1 MKQFFDYLRMPVT
14 ITTRLAGIMGW
25 VTLLIASHFDSFEL
39 LGVALFLFVVSG
51 DSSNER
57 PSA

>member
-1 MKQFFDYLRMPVT
+1 MKQLFNYLRMPVT

-25 VTLLIASHFDSFEL
+25 ITLLIASYFDSFEL

-51 DSSNER
+51 DSSNET
-57 PSA
+57 PLT